1 MNYTNAVT
9 SPIQTANPLLT
20 RIKAEFLEMPGLKLT
35 PWQAQRLWGL
45 SAKECDEAL
54 AALVDGAFLH
64 RTSGGAYS
72 RR

>member
-1 MNYTNAVT
+1 LT
-9 SPIQTANPLLT
+9 SPTHTANPLLT

-54 AALVDGAFLH
+54 NALVDGSFLH

-72 RR
+72 RL